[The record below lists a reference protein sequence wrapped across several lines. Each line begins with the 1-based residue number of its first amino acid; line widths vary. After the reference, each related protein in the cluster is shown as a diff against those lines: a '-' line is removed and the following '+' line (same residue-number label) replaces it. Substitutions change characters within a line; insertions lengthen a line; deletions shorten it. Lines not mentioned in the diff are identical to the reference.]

1 LSTSAQPNQRWNDR
15 YTNRAIF
22 ENEGRPFFVRFLDE
36 HLLKHK
42 GTEET
47 EVDFSRNLVLP
58 PFLRVSS
65 FSAFIVTIETEPL
78 FLHPMRKS
86 SIAWLLAAILF
97 LLSFGF
103 AQGTQS
109 PVPAP
114 TATPPPAAAPQPS
127 PTTQP
132 AQPQSTPSPNRVE
145 VEPVEKD
152 HQITPAEAKELFRS
166 VDEILRF
173 ASKDT
178 GLPIKKKV
186 KRTIVSRA
194 QVEKYIDTKF
204 KDDADRI
211 RFERS
216 ELVQKKFGL
225 LPRTFDLHSFLVK
238 LLTEQVAGYYDE
250 KTRTMN
256 LLDWNE
262 PEMQRPVMAHELTH
276 ALQDQSFNL
285 EKMSKHDEEI
295 EKRGLEDLEGL
306 IKSDEE
312 STCRSAVLEGQAMIV
327 LLDYVLAPQGG
338 SVEKT
343 PQVVDLMQASMD
355 KSRGSPVFDSAP
367 LLLQEELAFPYRQGM
382 KFIKDLLVA
391 GGKQLAYTGVLGRL
405 PETTREIME
414 PKEYLAGRRVPPL
427 LLPDLGFLK
436 KDYEPYDAG
445 AVGELDVSILL
456 RIYADDTLD
465 KHLSP
470 DWRGGAYYAAG
481 RRGAKPTDRN
491 SSGHIGLFY
500 VSKWATEAAAKEFAG
515 IYAAALP
522 KRYQSLRRV
531 PADAAVPGLDQY
543 TSSDGPIFIQ
553 QTGSIVVAVETFD
566 EDAAKKLIEAGSKQA
581 DTNLKE

>member
-1 LSTSAQPNQRWNDR
+1 M
-15 YTNRAIF
+15 
-22 ENEGRPFFVRFLDE
+22 FV
-36 HLLKHK
+36 
-42 GTEET
+42 
-47 EVDFSRNLVLP
+47 
-58 PFLRVSS
+58 
-65 FSAFIVTIETEPL
+65 VTIHKEFL
-78 FLHPMRKS
+78 FFHPMRKL
-86 SIAWLLAAILF
+86 SIAWLRAAILF
-97 LLSFGF
+97 LLSFSF
-103 AQGTQS
+103 AQETPS
-109 PVPAP
+109 PSASP
-114 TATPPPAAAPQPS
+114 TAAPPPAATPQAS
-127 PTTQP
+127 PTPQP
-132 AQPQSTPSPNRVE
+132 AQPQSTPSRNRVE
-145 VEPVEKD
+145 VEPVEPAEKD

-194 QVEKYIDTKF
+194 QVSKYIDTKF

-295 EKRGLEDLEGL
+295 EKRGLEDLEGM

-382 KFIKDLLVA
+382 RFIKDLLVA

-405 PETTREIME
+405 PQTTREIME

-456 RIYADDTLD
+456 RIYADETMD
-465 KHLSP
+465 KRLSP
-470 DWRGGAYYAAG
+470 EWRGGAYYAAG
-481 RRGAKPTDRN
+481 RRDAKPTDRN
-491 SSGHIGLFY
+491 SSAHIGLFY
-500 VSKWATEAAAKEFAG
+500 VSKWGTEASAKEFAG
-515 IYAAALP
+515 IYAAALT

-531 PADAAVPGLDQY
+531 PTDAAIPGLDQY
-543 TSSDGPIFIQ
+543 TSLDGPIFIQ
-553 QTGSIVVAVETFD
+553 QTGNAVVAVESFD
-566 EDAAKKLIEAGSKQA
+566 EDSARKLIEAGLKQA
-581 DTNLKE
+581 GELARQ